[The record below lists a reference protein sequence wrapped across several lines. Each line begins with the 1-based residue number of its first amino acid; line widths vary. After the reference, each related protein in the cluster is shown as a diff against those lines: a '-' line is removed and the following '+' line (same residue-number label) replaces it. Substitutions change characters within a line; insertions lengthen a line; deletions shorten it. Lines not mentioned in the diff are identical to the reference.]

1 MLGVKPTELCTCSD
15 NDLRENKFIKSITKS
30 TQIIDG
36 RVQVRMP
43 WKDEGPPKESN
54 YDIAYKQ
61 MISSEK
67 TFKRKDCLEVIQD
80 EVQKLLEQGFV
91 KEVPPEQIN
100 HETPEWYLQLQA
112 IFTPDRTTKVR
123 LVFDASAQGRD
134 GKSLND
140 HLEKGPNYINS
151 LSNVFIAWR
160 FDKEAY
166 TGDVRK
172 MFNQVKIHP
181 DDQMFHRF
189 LWRTSDTE
197 QPRVYQW
204 LRLNFGDKP
213 APDIAAAAINILAKA
228 SEVKYLEAAKELRTH
243 VYVDDVGGS
252 RESEAKCKQVTSE
265 IDAILQTGQ
274 FRIKAWHSNNKNVD
288 QTDEEF
294 RDFLGHKWN
303 KTYDTF
309 TFKKSS
315 IVSDGSPLTKRNCL
329 AYLTQLWDPMGLV
342 TPATIEIL
350 PKESQTKWMENVQ
363 VLNQLLQFE
372 FSRKLK
378 PENTVGLPEIHGF
391 CDSGEKAYGSALFLR
406 WKLADG
412 SYSCIPL
419 MVKAFVA
426 ALKKKSI
433 PRLELMG
440 CLSLARLYSTCKE
453 ALQFA
458 KISH

>member
-54 YDIAYKQ
+54 YDIAFKR

-100 HETPEWYLQLQA
+100 HETPEWYLPLQA

-140 HLEKGPNYINS
+140 HLEKGLNYINS
-151 LSNVFIAWR
+151 LPNVFIAWR

-189 LWRTSDTE
+189 LWTTSDTE

-213 APDIAAAAINILAKA
+213 SPDIAAAAINTLAKA
-228 SEVKYLEAAKELRTH
+228 SEVKYPEAAK
-243 VYVDDVGGS
+243 
-252 RESEAKCKQVTSE
+252 
-265 IDAILQTGQ
+265 
-274 FRIKAWHSNNKNVD
+274 
-288 QTDEEF
+288 
-294 RDFLGHKWN
+294 
-303 KTYDTF
+303 
-309 TFKKSS
+309 
-315 IVSDGSPLTKRNCL
+315 
-329 AYLTQLWDPMGLV
+329 
-342 TPATIEIL
+342 
-350 PKESQTKWMENVQ
+350 
-363 VLNQLLQFE
+363 
-372 FSRKLK
+372 
-378 PENTVGLPEIHGF
+378 
-391 CDSGEKAYGSALFLR
+391 
-406 WKLADG
+406 
-412 SYSCIPL
+412 
-419 MVKAFVA
+419 
-426 ALKKKSI
+426 
-433 PRLELMG
+433 
-440 CLSLARLYSTCKE
+440 
-453 ALQFA
+453 
-458 KISH
+458 